1 MKSYK
6 NKPRPDLMT
15 YLNGDVTTKYSI
27 PSELLSAYKKDE
39 LKGPSIEASHV
50 YNPCMPIS
58 WRDDF
63 LPMEKLIKD
72 FSKHSNSD
80 DIHNEMRKILEE
92 EVKYEEEIDEPENKQ
107 NVGEILN
114 RLFIVSP
121 SPFYRLSMEQLIKSV
136 LDIIQEIIVAFAI
149 LKTPTFDMEN
159 EFDQQMTLQ
168 YINYYSEKFYAPILD
183 VYNNI
188 KLAINDAVK
197 DMSKTYKKQNLT
209 KDNIDE
215 NLKIIVVGNSKN
227 YNKIMDKIM
236 RFRKFIANKKQDA
249 LETSDSGRYEEP
261 IPYYA
266 CVKVDILGDVMF
278 TISGDEG
285 LLYLNEEGE
294 IKQSISGIMK
304 QTLKN

>member
-1 MKSYK
+1 M
-6 NKPRPDLMT
+6 NLE
-15 YLNGDVTTKYSI
+15 VHQ
-27 PSELLSAYKKDE
+27 
-39 LKGPSIEASHV
+39 LKQVV
-50 YNPCMPIS
+50 YNPCAIS

-80 DIHNEMRKILEE
+80 DIHNEMKDLEE

-121 SPFYRLSMEQLIKSV
+121 ITFIDYLWNNLNSV

-149 LKTPTFDMEN
+149 LKTPTFDVEN

-168 YINYYSEKFYAPILD
+168 YINYYSEKFYTPILD

-197 DMSKTYKKQNLT
+197 DMSETYKKQNLN

-215 NLKIIVVGNSKN
+215 NLKIIVVEIQKT
-227 YNKIMDKIM
+227 I
-236 RFRKFIANKKQDA
+236 
-249 LETSDSGRYEEP
+249 
-261 IPYYA
+261 
-266 CVKVDILGDVMF
+266 ILW
-278 TISGDEG
+278 
-285 LLYLNEEGE
+285 
-294 IKQSISGIMK
+294 IK
-304 QTLKN
+304 LCDFVNL